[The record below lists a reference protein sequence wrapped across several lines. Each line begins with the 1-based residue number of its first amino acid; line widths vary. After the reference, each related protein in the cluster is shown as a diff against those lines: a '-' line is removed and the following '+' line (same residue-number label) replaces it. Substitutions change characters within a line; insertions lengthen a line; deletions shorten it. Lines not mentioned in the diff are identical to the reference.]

1 VADEDDALRIGHAQF
16 AADDVAREDVAV
28 TIDFYAD
35 APRIAAVLALICS
48 SLQNSNRAMKP
59 PVLSD
64 CITRRDF
71 VRTTS
76 ALAVAALAS
85 DFSRAT
91 KAAETAVVPLAVT
104 PHPFLTPADKFRD
117 VSRGEPKPYA
127 LKGNALVQ
135 ARLTPETWRLE
146 ITADATP
153 NPAIKDQA
161 GLSNSL
167 TRADGSALDLPA
179 LLELGKKHEVKFL
192 KAMQCLNIPAPLGQG
207 LWEGVPLREVL
218 RLCGNM
224 RNVRRIYYW
233 GFHNNDPKQLFQS
246 SLSYTQ
252 AMETPPGELPAFLA
266 YRLNGE
272 PISLIRGGPVRMVIP
287 WAHGF
292 KSIKWLQ
299 HIVVTNDY
307 KANDTYAEQ
316 NNDPESH
323 LKTAAYLDDL
333 PKKFPAGQP
342 VLISGLVISGLS
354 GVKRVEYSLSRN
366 TTKPGEPAG
375 DDVERW
381 VECRLEDP
389 PANWSRVLPGGVNS
403 RQVLGFDPKTG
414 RPTTWPLRYSMISWS
429 ASLKKLTPGKYAVR
443 ARAVDLNGFAQ
454 PEPRSN
460 QKAGKNAL
468 ELREF
473 EVV

>member
-1 VADEDDALRIGHAQF
+1 
-16 AADDVAREDVAV
+16 
-28 TIDFYAD
+28 
-35 APRIAAVLALICS
+35 
-48 SLQNSNRAMKP
+48 MKP
-59 PVLSD
+59 PGS
-64 CITRRDF
+64 ITRRDF

-76 ALAVAALAS
+76 ALAAAALAG
-85 DFSRAT
+85 DFSSAT
-91 KAAETAVVPLAVT
+91 EAAETAVVPLAVT
-104 PHPFLTPADKFRD
+104 PHPFITPSDKFRD
-117 VSRGEPKPYA
+117 VSRGNPKPHT
-127 LKGNALVQ
+127 LKGDALIQ

-146 ITADATP
+146 ITADATS
-153 NPAIKDQA
+153 NPTSKDVA
-161 GLSNSL
+161 GLSKPFTL
-167 TRADGSALDLPA
+167 ADGTALDLPA

-192 KAMQCLNIPAPLGQG
+192 KAMQCLNIPTPLGQG
-207 LWEGVPLREVL
+207 LWEGVPLRDVL
-218 RLCGNM
+218 RLCGSM

-272 PISLIRGGPVRMVIP
+272 PISLIRGGPVRMIIP

-323 LKTAAYLDDL
+323 LKTAAYLDEF
-333 PKKFPAGQP
+333 PKKIPAGQP
-342 VLISGLVISGLS
+342 VVMSGLVISGLS
-354 GVKRVEYSLSRN
+354 GLKRVEYSLSRDGA
-366 TTKPGEPAG
+366 KPGTPGG
-375 DDVERW
+375 DGDQW
-381 VECRLEDP
+381 IECHLEDP
-389 PANWSRVLPGGVNS
+389 PADWSNVLPKGVSS
-403 RQVLGFDPKTG
+403 RQVLGFDSRTG
-414 RPTTWPLRYSMISWS
+414 QPATWPLRYSMISWS
-429 ASLKKLTPGKYAVR
+429 AELKGLTPGKYAVR

-454 PEPRSN
+454 PEPRPN
-460 QKAGKNAL
+460 QKTGMNAL

-473 EVV
+473 QVM

>member
-1 VADEDDALRIGHAQF
+1 VVGGFSNTAR
-16 AADDVAREDVAV
+16 AADAQTPSSTR
-28 TIDFYAD
+28 T
-35 APRIAAVLALICS
+35 APP
-48 SLQNSNRAMKP
+48 KP
-59 PVLSD
+59 AGSVQS
-64 CITRRDF
+64 
-71 VRTTS
+71 
-76 ALAVAALAS
+76 
-85 DFSRAT
+85 
-91 KAAETAVVPLAVT
+91 
-104 PHPFLTPADKFRD
+104 HPFLTPADKFRD
-117 VSRGEPKPYA
+117 VSRGEPKPHT
-127 LKGNALVQ
+127 LTGDALVQ

-153 NPAIKDQA
+153 NPGIKDRA
-161 GLSNSL
+161 GISKPL
-167 TRADGSALDLPA
+167 TLADGTALDLPA
-179 LLELGKKHEVKFL
+179 LMGLGKKHEVKFL
-192 KAMQCLNIPAPLGQG
+192 KAMQCLNIPNPLGQG

-218 RLCGNM
+218 RLCGTM

-233 GFHNNDPKQLFQS
+233 GFHNDDPKQLFQS

-333 PKKFPAGQP
+333 PAKIPAGQP
-342 VLISGLVISGLS
+342 VMIGGLVISGLS
-354 GVKRVEYSLSRN
+354 GLKRVEYSLSREN
-366 TTKPGEPAG
+366 SKTDEPNA
-375 DDVERW
+375 DDAAQW
-381 VECRLEDP
+381 IECRLEDP
-389 PANWSRVLPGGVNS
+389 PSDWSNVLPGKVNP

-414 RPTTWPLRYSMISWS
+414 QPASWPLRYSMISWS
-429 ASLKKLTPGKYAVR
+429 ASLNGLATGKYALR
-443 ARAVDLNGFAQ
+443 ARAVDVNGFAQ
-454 PEPRSN
+454 PEPRPN
-460 QKAGKNAL
+460 QKTGMNAL
-468 ELREF
+468 EVREF
-473 EVV
+473 EVA